1 VALFEDNQ
9 TLGSTEIEQLV
20 DQSSDCQLHKKV
32 SCYIPLQKFQPV
44 SAVLLFPKTP
54 NFCKL
59 QLGSKTAYRLN
70 IQRTLN

>member
-32 SCYIPLQKFQPV
+32 SCYIPLQKFQPI

-54 NFCKL
+54 NFASFSWGVK
-59 QLGSKTAYRLN
+59 QL
-70 IQRTLN
+70 IV